1 MKIVGIFYLYGF
13 LGAGLLKICIVSGYY
28 DTGSPFSVILFFSA
42 NQSASIFFLQIN
54 LLILFSANHSI
65 ISFLQING
73 LIRGRSDHVS
83 SIPWPAERRPS
94 QVGRQHGP
102 LPSPPLLHAWV
113 RSPHLPWLATVQV
126 SFKSN

>member
-1 MKIVGIFYLYGF
+1 M
-13 LGAGLLKICIVSGYY
+13 GAGLLKIQWCIVSGYY
-28 DTGSPFSVILFFSA
+28 DTGSPFSVILFFLQI
-42 NQSASIFFLQIN
+42 NLLVFFLQIN